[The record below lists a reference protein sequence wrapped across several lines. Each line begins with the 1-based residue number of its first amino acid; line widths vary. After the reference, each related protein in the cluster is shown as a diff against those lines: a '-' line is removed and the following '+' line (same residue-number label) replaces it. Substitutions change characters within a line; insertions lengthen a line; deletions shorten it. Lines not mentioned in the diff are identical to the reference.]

1 MPYLKGNIQ
10 DRITDLREQ
19 NGWSKTEL
27 AERIGIDASRMG
39 RIESGETKRIGDDV
53 ILALA
58 KAFGV
63 STDFLL
69 GVSDD
74 PEPNNYNIKD
84 LGLSIE
90 AAKNLY
96 TEKIDPDVLNLMM
109 EDPRFGTLTY
119 MISRY
124 LHDVMAEGYKA
135 QSKLYN
141 MTAAMIAGMNL
152 PGARPAAQEIIS
164 YRPDVQ
170 TELTLI
176 ENGFAAIV
184 KDIKKKISGKVA
196 ESRAEVLTKSVFVQI
211 KNELQKGVGR
221 QSLRKIT
228 ANQLADAVVT
238 AMSDFDGV
246 TPEMQK
252 NLKAALLPY
261 FSKPLKR
268 KMDDKQGTMR

>member
-1 MPYLKGNIQ
+1 
-10 DRITDLREQ
+10 
-19 NGWSKTEL
+19 
-27 AERIGIDASRMG
+27 
-39 RIESGETKRIGDDV
+39 
-53 ILALA
+53 
-58 KAFGV
+58 
-63 STDFLL
+63 
-69 GVSDD
+69 
-74 PEPNNYNIKD
+74 
-84 LGLSIE
+84 
-90 AAKNLY
+90 
-96 TEKIDPDVLNLMM
+96 
-109 EDPRFGTLTY
+109 
-119 MISRY
+119 
-124 LHDVMAEGYKA
+124 
-135 QSKLYN
+135 
-141 MTAAMIAGMNL
+141 MTAAMLTGMDM
-152 PGARPAAQEIIS
+152 PGAQPAVQEILS

-261 FSKPLKR
+261 FTKPLKTHESLNEKTSLGIQR
-268 KMDDKQGTMR
+268 TFR

>member
-19 NGWSKTEL
+19 NEWSKAEL

-39 RIESGETKRIGDDV
+39 RIESGETKSVGDDV

-74 PEPNNYNIKD
+74 PEPSNYDIKD
-84 LGLSIE
+84 LGLTIE

-141 MTAAMIAGMNL
+141 MTASMLAGMDL
-152 PGARPAAQEIIS
+152 PEAQSAAQEIIS

-176 ENGFAAIV
+176 ENGFTAIV

-228 ANQLADAVVT
+228 ANQMADAVVT

-268 KMDDKQGTMR
+268 KMDDKRGTMR